1 MFTMPET
8 QLLVTLGVDTH
19 AEIHVAA
26 ALDHLGREL
35 GTLSIATTVA
45 GFRELIAWA
54 SEFGVI
60 DRIGVEGTG
69 SWVPVWPGGCVMRA
83 WS

>member
-8 QLLVTLGVDTH
+8 QALVTLGVDTH
-19 AEIHVAA
+19 ADIHVVAA

-35 GTLSIATTVA
+35 GTLSITTTVS
-45 GFRELIAWA
+45 GFRELIEWA

-69 SWVPVWPGGCVMRA
+69 SFRCGPDPVATR
-83 WS
+83 

>member
-19 AEIHVAA
+19 AEIHVVA

-35 GTLSIATTVA
+35 GTPKH
-45 GFRELIAWA
+45 R
-54 SEFGVI
+54 
-60 DRIGVEGTG
+60 DH
-69 SWVPVWPGGCVMRA
+69 GGGLP
-83 WS
+83 